1 MKITLAERYQSFR
14 RQHEADY
21 PSGKDLDKAFLVEV
35 LTKGYGN
42 PDKAAR
48 VLQKYSE
55 NRTIAHYGKKLVKDV
70 ERTALVQ
77 AAHQKQLNR
86 CYPDNVENM
95 FKL

>member
-14 RQHEADY
+14 RHHEADY
-21 PSGKDLDKAFLVEV
+21 ASLKELDKAFLVEI
-35 LTKGYGN
+35 LTKGYGT

-48 VLQKYSE
+48 VIQKHSE
-55 NRTIAHYGKKLVKDV
+55 NRAIPRYGKKLVKEA
-70 ERTALVQ
+70 ERTAIVQ

>member
-1 MKITLAERYQSFR
+1 MKKTLAEHYKAFR

-21 PSGKDLDKAFLVEV
+21 PTGEDLDKAFLVEV
-35 LTKGYGN
+35 LTKGCGN

-55 NRTIAHYGKKLVKDV
+55 NRAIAHYGKKLVKDV
-70 ERTALVQ
+70 ERTPLVQ

>member
-21 PSGKDLDKAFLVEV
+21 SSGKELDKAFLVEV

-48 VLQKYSE
+48 VVQKYSK
-55 NRTIAHYGKKLVKDV
+55 NHAISHYGKKLVKEA
-70 ERTALVQ
+70 ERTAIVQ

-86 CYPDNVENM
+86 CYPDNAENM

>member
-21 PSGKDLDKAFLVEV
+21 SSGKELDKAFLVEV

-70 ERTALVQ
+70 ERTA
-77 AAHQKQLNR
+77 HQKQLNR

>member
-14 RQHEADY
+14 RHHEADY
-21 PSGKDLDKAFLVEV
+21 ASIKELDKAFLVEV
-35 LTKGYGN
+35 LTKGCGN

-48 VLQKYSE
+48 VLQKCSE
-55 NRTIAHYGKKLVKDV
+55 NRTIAYYGKKLVKDV

>member
-21 PSGKDLDKAFLVEV
+21 PTGEDLDKAFLVEV

-48 VLQKYSE
+48 VLQKY
-55 NRTIAHYGKKLVKDV
+55 RA
-70 ERTALVQ
+70 RTAPSPITG
-77 AAHQKQLNR
+77 KSS
-86 CYPDNVENM
+86 
-95 FKL
+95 

>member
-1 MKITLAERYQSFR
+1 MKITLAERYQSFCR
-14 RQHEADY
+14 HHEADY
-21 PSGKDLDKAFLVEV
+21 ASLKELDKAFLVEV
-35 LTKGYGN
+35 LTKGCGN

-70 ERTALVQ
+70 KRTALVQ